1 MDEIEHLL
9 SVLNSEVKK
18 ILQNEEG
25 IEITYASTKNGKE
38 KTITGDYCIS
48 TIPLPIL
55 SKTEN
60 NIGS

>member
-1 MDEIEHLL
+1 MI
-9 SVLNSEVKK
+9 LNSEVKK

-60 NIGS
+60 NIES